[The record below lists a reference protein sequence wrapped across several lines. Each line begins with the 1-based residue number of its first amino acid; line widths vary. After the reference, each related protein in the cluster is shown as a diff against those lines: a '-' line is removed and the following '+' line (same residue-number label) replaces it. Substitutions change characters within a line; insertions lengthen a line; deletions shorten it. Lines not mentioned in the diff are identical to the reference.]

1 MSSRFRQQFS
11 RTGAVSTVRQFGEP
25 ATYYPQGIGTG
36 RAIQVIVERDVEVV
50 SGIGDQVGYA
60 MVCRALDHA
69 TLGILSTEIDDGRD
83 EISLPTVEGGTADRR
98 SVTRKISTANGFVR
112 FMVR

>member
-11 RTGAVSTVRQFGEP
+11 RTGAASTVRQFGEP
-25 ATYYPQGIGTG
+25 ATYYPQGVVSG

-50 SGIGDQVGYA
+50 SETGDQVGYA
-60 MVCRALDHA
+60 IMCRALDHA

-83 EISLPTVEGGTADRR
+83 ELLLPMVEGGTAERR
-98 SVTRKISTANGFVR
+98 SITRKISTANGFVR